1 MSGIRL
7 LGTAV
12 ATCALLAIQSPAP
25 AQAADSVEVLH
36 WWTSGGEAAGL
47 AVLKQRLQ
55 QQSVTWRDAPVA
67 GGGGGAA
74 MTTLRAR
81 ITAGDPPSASQ
92 MLGYAALD
100 WANEGVA
107 ADLSDIAAKN
117 GWDAAIPKALQAF
130 AKHDGKWIA
139 APVNVHSANWIYV
152 NKSVMDKLALPVPTN
167 WDEFIALLDKAKAAG
182 VIPIAI
188 GGQSFQEANLF
199 ESVLLTTGGPAFYKK
214 AMVDLDPAALGSP
227 TMKTTFE
234 RMTKLRSYV
243 DPNFS
248 GRDWNLATA
257 MVIKGEALLQN
268 FPDSAKGEFN
278 AAKQVAGKDYLCL
291 RFPGTEG
298 MVTFLTDEFVFFK
311 RGAGALDAGQAK
323 MAADIEDPAFQ
334 SAFNVLKGSAPAR
347 TDVSDAAFDACGKK
361 GIADLKTA
369 IANDTLLGSIA
380 YGYANPPAVQNAIYD
395 VVTRHFNGQITTDE
409 AVAEMPKAVAAAK

>member
-1 MSGIRL
+1 MRSVKL
-7 LGTAV
+7 LGTAI
-12 ATCALLAIQSPAP
+12 AACALLAAQSHTPAR
-25 AQAADSVEVLH
+25 AADSVEVVH

-47 AVLKQRLQ
+47 SILKQKLQ
-55 QQSVTWRDAPVA
+55 EQGVTWRDAPVA

-81 ITAGDPPSASQ
+81 ISAGNPPSASQ

-100 WANEGVA
+100 WADEGVV
-107 ADLSDIAAKN
+107 ADLSDIAARN
-117 GWDAAIPKALQAF
+117 GWDAAVPKALQAF
-130 AKHDGKWIA
+130 AKRDGKWIA
-139 APVNVHSANWIYV
+139 APINVHSANWIYV
-152 NKSVMDKLALPVPTN
+152 NKSIMDKLGLPAPTN
-167 WDEFIALLDKAKAAG
+167 WDEFIVLLDKAKAAG
-182 VIPIAI
+182 VVPIAI
-188 GGQSFQEANLF
+188 GGQSFQEAGLF
-199 ESVLLTTGGPAFYKK
+199 ESVLLSTGGPTFYQK
-214 AMVDLDPAALGSP
+214 AMVNLDPSALGSP
-227 TMKTTFE
+227 TMKTAFE
-234 RMTKLRSYV
+234 RMSKLRTYL

-268 FPDSAKGEFN
+268 FPDSAKGEFT
-278 AAKQVAGKDYLCL
+278 AAKQVPGKDYLCL

-311 RGAGALDAGQAK
+311 HNGGLDAGQAK

-334 SAFNVLKGSAPAR
+334 SAFNVLKGSVPAR

-369 IANDTLLGSIA
+369 VANGTLLGSMA
-380 YGYANPPAVQNAIYD
+380 YGYASPPAVQNAIYD

-409 AVAEMPKAVAAAK
+409 AVAELPKAVASAK